1 MSSIGKKILSAF
13 VEVHE
18 EQGRDSVATQLTN
31 NTRVEES
38 SSDKSSMSDKNVT
51 EKFKQYFEQLFKESN
66 LPGPDYFEFLKM
78 VEAMSSIPDEKTRYL
93 SAYAGLSVQGL
104 DKNKLVG
111 SAGEYIKIL
120 EADAEHFN
128 STINTALSEK
138 VEMKKKELED
148 KSKRIHELTREI
160 TDLNNSI
167 MVLGNE
173 IKENE
178 EKIHNNLGGYAI
190 ESQKFRAKINE
201 DIQKIN
207 TLL

>member
-1 MSSIGKKILSAF
+1 MASLGKKILSAF
-13 VEVHE
+13 VDIEEDVPAKEEVPKKITFSSQPSA
-18 EQGRDSVATQLTN
+18 QGGESN
-31 NTRVEES
+31 N
-38 SSDKSSMSDKNVT
+38 

-93 SAYAGLSVQGL
+93 SAFAGLSVQGL
-104 DKNKLVG
+104 DKNKLVK
-111 SAGEYIKIL
+111 SAEEYVKIL

-138 VEMKKKELED
+138 VEMKKKELEE
-148 KSKRIHELTREI
+148 KSKRIQEMTREI

-167 MVLGNE
+167 MLLGNE

-190 ESQKFRAKINE
+190 ESQKFRARING

-207 TLL
+207 SLL